1 MTGFDPKKLKF
12 GVRRAEP
19 SVFRDYLEQVAN
31 QGLLMEKRNWQHG
44 GKRGESVYTHVLNGV
59 MLLEVLRRPLE
70 LSDLE
75 TRLLFTV
82 FTVHDINK
90 MGEYAGK
97 SYTQI
102 AIPENFEQQIERLG
116 LVQFFPECRHYLSE
130 ISELARR
137 HGGHSGGLS
146 LMAAP
151 SAAIRRGRL
160 EKLLYLVRAAD
171 IADLS
176 HTLEEQAHKNTFL
189 SYLNAFADE
198 KQYTFYLH
206 RLAENRG
213 TLSNIMHNAIVSV
226 LQGEGLIPLLYYPD
240 GVAYLLPKGKM
251 PAINAA
257 LRRLTA
263 RRIAN
268 SLNEMTGQEFE
279 SFIQSGIQGIK
290 VDPKCLELGI
300 PFAKIWS
307 TIHTRVQ
314 TRSLNRDDLLA
325 KIVNRAQGSYEKN
338 QAIAPDSAAY
348 VQTRLDH
355 PQSLLPT
362 AADRLRDGELIR
374 SYYIFLQTHFKHIY
388 PDPWAHIY
396 ELLDV
401 PAETAPFLSYFD
413 PRWDRP
419 YVLMSQLSLNHEAI
433 YERIETDGTQLLE
446 QFESPDDKVDLLADY
461 LARYAL
467 FGPVGK
473 IAPPANPTFA
483 DHLHEYVGNQHKQC
497 VHCSA
502 LFPTDKWMTND
513 VRSDITVQT
522 FSNRLRGGPGEP
534 KKYICRIC
542 QLQFL
547 VEKLNYETVRN
558 EKTMYLHFFPYSF
571 LPAPFLAGVRDGI
584 AAVRDTDKP
593 VRTLWCRTDEAIL
606 DDEAG
611 INPDFAIET
620 NAGKAHSYGLYLPK
634 SRNTIG
640 NRLIFPINPAGDND
654 SQRFLFALW
663 MALALQQHFGLRVML
678 SQSPIAPFVPEVDL
692 YIDGVALACRG
703 LVERNDYAQFAD
715 YQAATP
721 GTLPAFWQQARALFA
736 IQREVRTLSK
746 KDEMLALVQSMS
758 SGPLHLYYTTEKL
771 LEARVRDAGAA
782 SSPEWLEIRL
792 AQRILPSLET
802 LAFSKGGDWMIQL
815 SEQLQKLAQ
824 IAWQGGLR
832 GKSLKKNSLMTPLDE
847 VFKKLNQRA
856 PTFDDAALQAAII
869 EDICQF
875 LDRVNEEFKAYRR
888 WREAATT
895 FVNTFFTEVY
905 AGIYHNNRTRL
916 LADEKLL
923 RSAYLFYIQ
932 QQIGSKEES

>member
-251 PAINAA
+251 PAISAA

-314 TRSLNRDDLLA
+314 TRSLNRDDLC
-325 KIVNRAQGSYEKN
+325 
-338 QAIAPDSAAY
+338 
-348 VQTRLDH
+348 
-355 PQSLLPT
+355 
-362 AADRLRDGELIR
+362 
-374 SYYIFLQTHFKHIY
+374 
-388 PDPWAHIY
+388 
-396 ELLDV
+396 
-401 PAETAPFLSYFD
+401 
-413 PRWDRP
+413 
-419 YVLMSQLSLNHEAI
+419 
-433 YERIETDGTQLLE
+433 
-446 QFESPDDKVDLLADY
+446 
-461 LARYAL
+461 
-467 FGPVGK
+467 
-473 IAPPANPTFA
+473 ANP
-483 DHLHEYVGNQHKQC
+483 
-497 VHCSA
+497 
-502 LFPTDKWMTND
+502 P
-513 VRSDITVQT
+513 
-522 FSNRLRGGPGEP
+522 
-534 KKYICRIC
+534 
-542 QLQFL
+542 
-547 VEKLNYETVRN
+547 
-558 EKTMYLHFFPYSF
+558 
-571 LPAPFLAGVRDGI
+571 
-584 AAVRDTDKP
+584 
-593 VRTLWCRTDEAIL
+593 
-606 DDEAG
+606 
-611 INPDFAIET
+611 
-620 NAGKAHSYGLYLPK
+620 
-634 SRNTIG
+634 
-640 NRLIFPINPAGDND
+640 
-654 SQRFLFALW
+654 
-663 MALALQQHFGLRVML
+663 
-678 SQSPIAPFVPEVDL
+678 
-692 YIDGVALACRG
+692 
-703 LVERNDYAQFAD
+703 
-715 YQAATP
+715 
-721 GTLPAFWQQARALFA
+721 
-736 IQREVRTLSK
+736 
-746 KDEMLALVQSMS
+746 
-758 SGPLHLYYTTEKL
+758 
-771 LEARVRDAGAA
+771 
-782 SSPEWLEIRL
+782 
-792 AQRILPSLET
+792 
-802 LAFSKGGDWMIQL
+802 
-815 SEQLQKLAQ
+815 
-824 IAWQGGLR
+824 
-832 GKSLKKNSLMTPLDE
+832 
-847 VFKKLNQRA
+847 
-856 PTFDDAALQAAII
+856 
-869 EDICQF
+869 
-875 LDRVNEEFKAYRR
+875 
-888 WREAATT
+888 
-895 FVNTFFTEVY
+895 
-905 AGIYHNNRTRL
+905 
-916 LADEKLL
+916 
-923 RSAYLFYIQ
+923 
-932 QQIGSKEES
+932 